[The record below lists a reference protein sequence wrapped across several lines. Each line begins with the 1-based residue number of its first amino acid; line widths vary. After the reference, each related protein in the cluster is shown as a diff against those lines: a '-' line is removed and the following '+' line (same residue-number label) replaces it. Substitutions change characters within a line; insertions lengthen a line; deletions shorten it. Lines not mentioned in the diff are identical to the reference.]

1 MNQMKSNVILLGGL
15 VLVGVA
21 IGACVRDA
29 RTSILGLGS
38 LSAVAA
44 APYDASKEPIV
55 AAVKLAAPSV
65 VSIDTTSRQVYQVFD
80 DPMDRFLGNG
90 GRRETREIPTGAGSG
105 VLLKDGYVLTNQ
117 HVVGEA
123 VDTNGSI
130 TVRLPDGRSFKA
142 SAVGTDRSTDVALLK
157 VETKDSLP
165 ASSLGLDGSLVPGQ
179 SVIAIGNPV
188 GLSASVSSGVVSA
201 LGRPIAVEDRLY
213 ENLIQTDTAINPGNS
228 GGALVDLGGRVVGI
242 NTLVR
247 NDAQNIGFSI
257 PIQTAM
263 RVADSLR
270 KFGKVRRPTAGI
282 IVVNLDDR
290 LRRALGVGSE
300 ATGVVVWNLYRG
312 MGAIDA
318 GLQRGDLITE
328 FAGQKVTD
336 ELTFRRVLEAQ
347 KIGSKVKCAI
357 RRGNQQGEVEVQLS
371 EAP

>member
-1 MNQMKSNVILLGGL
+1 
-15 VLVGVA
+15 
-21 IGACVRDA
+21 
-29 RTSILGLGS
+29 
-38 LSAVAA
+38 
-44 APYDASKEPIV
+44 
-55 AAVKLAAPSV
+55 
-65 VSIDTTSRQVYQVFD
+65 
-80 DPMDRFLGNG
+80 
-90 GRRETREIPTGAGSG
+90 
-105 VLLKDGYVLTNQ
+105 
-117 HVVGEA
+117 
-123 VDTNGSI
+123 
-130 TVRLPDGRSFKA
+130 
-142 SAVGTDRSTDVALLK
+142 
-157 VETKDSLP
+157 
-165 ASSLGLDGSLVPGQ
+165 
-179 SVIAIGNPV
+179 
-188 GLSASVSSGVVSA
+188 VSA

-213 ENLIQTDTAINPGNS
+213 ENLIHTDTAINPGNS

-312 MGAIDA
+312 MGAVDA
-318 GLQRGDLITE
+318 GLQRGDLITK

-336 ELTFRRVLEAQ
+336 ELSFRRVLEAQ

-357 RRGNQQGEVEVQLS
+357 RRGNQQGEVELQLS